1 MEEKSIFEYF
11 KQTLTQ
17 NYANF
22 EGRVRRKEFWSFTLV
37 SFIISIVLTAI
48 DTLALDTPL
57 GENGILINI
66 FNLAFFVPSIAIG
79 TRRLHDIGK
88 SGWMQL
94 LYFFIIIGW
103 VWLLILFFTEGHA
116 ENNDYGQN
124 PKNPE
129 DELEALGT
137 E

>member
-57 GENGILINI
+57 GEDGILINI

>member
-57 GENGILINI
+57 GENGILTNI
-66 FNLAFFVPSIAIG
+66 FNLAIFVPSIAIG

-103 VWLLILFFTEGHA
+103 VWLLVLFFTEGHA
-116 ENNDYGQN
+116 ETNDYGQN